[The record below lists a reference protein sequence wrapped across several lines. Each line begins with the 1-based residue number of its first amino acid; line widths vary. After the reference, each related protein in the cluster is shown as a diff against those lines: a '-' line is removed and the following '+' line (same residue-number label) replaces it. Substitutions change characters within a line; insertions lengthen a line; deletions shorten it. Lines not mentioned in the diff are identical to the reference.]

1 VMRQVAHSSVPMAAL
16 MHSGLC
22 PVHRG
27 FIAIGRSPRA
37 DGAGPFAIPNP
48 NEGAPDPSHLGI
60 GDSPDLTKPVT
71 EKRYFRSVPA
81 NALQSFNL
89 PPSVSEPMIA
99 MHSSISLSQRQRA
112 QAAVRVSLHFFEQTF
127 VPVSATLAIIHL
139 PSTRT
144 RLNRSVPQ

>member
-60 GDSPDLTKPVT
+60 GDSPDLTKTRNRKTILPVSPR
-71 EKRYFRSVPA
+71 KRPSI
-81 NALQSFNL
+81 LQS
-89 PPSVSEPMIA
+89 S
-99 MHSSISLSQRQRA
+99 SQR
-112 QAAVRVSLHFFEQTF
+112 
-127 VPVSATLAIIHL
+127 
-139 PSTRT
+139 
-144 RLNRSVPQ
+144 

>member
-81 NALQSFNL
+81 NAHVAANHSELLCGQDRSRSRARIPWCWIQGNQSSYVL
-89 PPSVSEPMIA
+89 RSAEP
-99 MHSSISLSQRQRA
+99 
-112 QAAVRVSLHFFEQTF
+112 AAR
-127 VPVSATLAIIHL
+127 P
-139 PSTRT
+139 R
-144 RLNRSVPQ
+144 